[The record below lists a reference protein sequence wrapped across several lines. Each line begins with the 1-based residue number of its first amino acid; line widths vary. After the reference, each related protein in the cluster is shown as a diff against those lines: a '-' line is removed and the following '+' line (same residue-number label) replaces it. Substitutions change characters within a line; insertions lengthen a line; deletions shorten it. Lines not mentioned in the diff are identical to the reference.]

1 MVSLPIEISVQDLAL
16 ILDSPQDDL
25 PRGTLQDRQ
34 LIDVREPHEAEIVSL
49 PGFDLLPLS
58 DFAQWS
64 PTIKERYSREKE
76 TIVLCHHGIRSDR
89 MAHWLVDQGFRMVK
103 NIVGG
108 IDAYSRLVDPKL
120 PRY

>member
-1 MVSLPIEISVQDLAL
+1 MVSMPIEISVQDLAL
-16 ILDSPQDDL
+16 ILSSPK
-25 PRGTLQDRQ
+25 GDRQ

-64 PTIKERYSREKE
+64 STVKERYSPEKE

-89 MAHWLVDQGFRMVK
+89 MAHWLVDLGFSQVK

-108 IDAYSRLVDPKL
+108 IDAYSRLVDPSL

>member
-1 MVSLPIEISVQDLAL
+1 MDSMPLEISVQDLAL
-16 ILDSPQDDL
+16 ILANSTGDL
-25 PRGTLQDRQ
+25 Q
-34 LIDVREPHEAEIVSL
+34 LIDVREPHEAEIASL

-64 PTIKERYSREKE
+64 STVKERYSQEKE
-76 TIVLCHHGIRSDR
+76 TIVLCHHGIRSDS
-89 MAHWLVDQGFRMVK
+89 MAHWLVDLGFSKVK

-108 IDAYSRLVDPKL
+108 IDAYSRLVDSTI

>member
-1 MVSLPIEISVQDLAL
+1 MVSMPIEISVQDLAL
-16 ILDSPQDDL
+16 ILATPKDAPHSGSL
-25 PRGTLQDRQ
+25 RDRQ

-58 DFAQWS
+58 SFAQWS
-64 PTIKERYSREKE
+64 PTIQERYSSEKE

-89 MAHWLVDQGFRMVK
+89 MAHWLVDQGFTEVK

-108 IDAYSRLVDPKL
+108 IDAYSRLVDPNL